1 MRSRKAQ
8 AGIIIGALLTAMVM
22 VALPRSAA
30 ASGWRCGF
38 ARSYHGA
45 YNRYRFGRFH
55 RGFHYQGFHR
65 YGVYHRGVYPQQFR
79 YTGPGYTFYQSNQ
92 GRDHYGYVRQG
103 LGYGGSLSVIKR

>member
-8 AGIIIGALLTAMVM
+8 AGIIIGALLTAMVI

-38 ARSYHGA
+38 ASRYHGA
-45 YNRYRFGRFH
+45 YSRYRFGRFH

-65 YGVYHRGVYPQQFR
+65 YRVYPQGFHRQKFY
-79 YTGPGYTFYQSNQ
+79 YTRPGYTLYQSNQ
-92 GRDHYGYVRQG
+92 GRDHHGYIRQG
-103 LGYGGSLSVIKR
+103 LGYGGSLSVYRR